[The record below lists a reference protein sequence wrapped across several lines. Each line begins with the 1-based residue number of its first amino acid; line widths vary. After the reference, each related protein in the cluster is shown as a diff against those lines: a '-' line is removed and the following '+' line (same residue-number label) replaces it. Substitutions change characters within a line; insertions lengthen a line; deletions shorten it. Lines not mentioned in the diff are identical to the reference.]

1 MQNQVNN
8 FNEMRNEKLRTHSSE
23 FLRGTL
29 MVVLGLALL
38 FYPGF
43 TLVSITR
50 LVAVL
55 LLVKGAM
62 AGLILLLSR
71 SRRSNPSMLLE
82 LLFDVGI
89 GLLILYNPRGT
100 ISFFVVILAIWALIG
115 GLLMAFSFQTLR
127 KAGLVNWG
135 LFLNSVIALSFG
147 LVLIFEPLRGG
158 VALAT
163 LIGAFALVY
172 GLVNLLTAFVPKPR

>member
-1 MQNQVNN
+1 
-8 FNEMRNEKLRTHSSE
+8 
-23 FLRGTL
+23 

-38 FYPGF
+38 FYPGV

-50 LVAVL
+50 LVAIL

>member
-1 MQNQVNN
+1 MK
-8 FNEMRNEKLRTHSSE
+8 NEYLRKHSSG
-23 FLRGTL
+23 FLRGAI
-29 MVVLGLALL
+29 MVILGLALL

-43 TLVSITR
+43 TLVSITQV
-50 LVAVL
+50 VAIL

-71 SRRSNPSMLLE
+71 NHRSRSSMVLE
-82 LLFDVGI
+82 LVFDVGI

-115 GLLMAFSFQTLR
+115 GVLMAFSFHTFR

-135 LFLNSVIALSFG
+135 LFLNSIIALTFG

-163 LIGAFALVY
+163 LIGAFALIY
-172 GLVNLLTAFVPKPR
+172 GISNLLTSTFQRRS

>member
-1 MQNQVNN
+1 MI
-8 FNEMRNEKLRTHSSE
+8 L
-23 FLRGTL
+23 
-29 MVVLGLALL
+29 LGLALL

-43 TLVSITR
+43 TLVSMTR

-71 SRRSNPSMLLE
+71 NQRSNPSMLLE

-89 GLLILYNPRGT
+89 GLLILYNPDGT
-100 ISFFVVILAIWALIG
+100 ISFFVIILAIWAIIG
-115 GLLMAFSFQTLR
+115 GLLMAFSFSTLR
-127 KAGLVNWG
+127 KAGLTSWG
-135 LFLNSVIALSFG
+135 LFLNSIIALSFG
-147 LVLIFEPLRGG
+147 LVLVFEPLRGG
-158 VALAT
+158 MALAT

-172 GLVNLLTAFVPKPR
+172 GFVSLLTTVFQKQP

>member
-1 MQNQVNN
+1 MGNG
-8 FNEMRNEKLRTHSSE
+8 KLNKSS
-23 FLRGTL
+23 FGLIKGL
-29 MVVLGLALL
+29 IMILLGLALL

-43 TLVSITR
+43 TLLSMTR

-71 SRRSNPSMLLE
+71 NRRNNPSMLLE
-82 LLFDVGI
+82 LLFDMGI
-89 GLLILYNPRGT
+89 GLLILYNPDGT
-100 ISFFVVILAIWALIG
+100 ISFFVIILAIWALIG
-115 GLLMAFSFQTLR
+115 GLLMAFSFSTLR
-127 KAGLVNWG
+127 KAGLTSWG
-135 LFLNSVIALSFG
+135 LFLNSIIALSFG

-158 VALAT
+158 MALAT

-172 GLVNLLTAFVPKPR
+172 GFVSLLTTVFQKQP

>member
-1 MQNQVNN
+1 MGNG
-8 FNEMRNEKLRTHSSE
+8 KLNTNS
-23 FLRGTL
+23 LGL
-29 MVVLGLALL
+29 MKGLIMILLGLALL

-43 TLVSITR
+43 TLVSMTR

-71 SRRSNPSMLLE
+71 NQRSNPSMLLE

-89 GLLILYNPRGT
+89 GLLILYNPDGT
-100 ISFFVVILAIWALIG
+100 ISFFVIILAIWAIIG
-115 GLLMAFSFQTLR
+115 GLLMAFSFSTLR
-127 KAGLVNWG
+127 KAGLTSWG
-135 LFLNSVIALSFG
+135 LFLNSIIALSFG
-147 LVLIFEPLRGG
+147 LVLVFEPLRGG
-158 VALAT
+158 MALAT

-172 GLVNLLTAFVPKPR
+172 GFVSLLTTVFQKQP

>member
-1 MQNQVNN
+1 MKNG
-8 FNEMRNEKLRTHSSE
+8 KLNKRS
-23 FLRGTL
+23 FGLIKGMIMIL
-29 MVVLGLALL
+29 LGLALL

-43 TLVSITR
+43 TLISMTR

-71 SRRSNPSMLLE
+71 NQRNNPSMLVE

-89 GLLILYNPRGT
+89 GLLILYNPDGT
-100 ISFFVVILAIWALIG
+100 ISFFVIILAIWALIG
-115 GLLMAFSFQTLR
+115 GLLMVFSFSTLR
-127 KAGLVNWG
+127 KAGFTSWG
-135 LFLNSVIALSFG
+135 LFLNSIIALSFG

-158 VALAT
+158 MALAT
-163 LIGAFALVY
+163 LIGVFALVY
-172 GLVNLLTAFVPKPR
+172 GFVDLLTSAFQKQP

>member
-1 MQNQVNN
+1 MKGLI
-8 FNEMRNEKLRTHSSE
+8 MIL
-23 FLRGTL
+23 
-29 MVVLGLALL
+29 LGMALL

-43 TLVSITR
+43 TLISMTR

-71 SRRSNPSMLLE
+71 NQRSNPSMLLE

-89 GLLILYNPRGT
+89 GLLILYNPDGT
-100 ISFFVVILAIWALIG
+100 ISFFVIILAIWAIIG
-115 GLLMAFSFQTLR
+115 GLLMAFSFSTLR
-127 KAGLVNWG
+127 KAGLTSWG
-135 LFLNSVIALSFG
+135 LFLNSIIALSFG

-158 VALAT
+158 MALAT

-172 GLVNLLTAFVPKPR
+172 GFVSLLTTGFQKQP

>member
-1 MQNQVNN
+1 MG
-8 FNEMRNEKLRTHSSE
+8 NEKLNKRA
-23 FLRGTL
+23 FGWMKGIIMIL
-29 MVVLGLALL
+29 LGLALL

-43 TLVSITR
+43 TLVSMTR

-71 SRRSNPSMLLE
+71 SQRSNPSMLPE

-89 GLLILYNPRGT
+89 GLLILYNPGGT

-115 GLLMAFSFQTLR
+115 GLLMAFSFSTLR
-127 KAGLVNWG
+127 KAGLTSWG
-135 LFLNSVIALSFG
+135 LFVNSIIALSFG
-147 LVLIFEPLRGG
+147 LVLVFEPLRGG
-158 VALAT
+158 MALAT

-172 GLVNLLTAFVPKPR
+172 GIVNLLSVAFQKRA

>member
-1 MQNQVNN
+1 MG
-8 FNEMRNEKLRTHSSE
+8 NEKLHKGS
-23 FLRGTL
+23 LGLMRGL
-29 MVVLGLALL
+29 IMVLLGLALL

-43 TLVSITR
+43 TLVSMTR

-62 AGLILLLSR
+62 AGVILLLSR
-71 SRRSNPSMLLE
+71 NKRSDPSMLLE
-82 LLFDVGI
+82 MLFDVGI
-89 GLLILYNPRGT
+89 GLLILYNPGGT

-115 GLLMAFSFQTLR
+115 GLLMAFSFSTLR
-127 KAGLVNWG
+127 KAGLTSWG
-135 LFLNSVIALSFG
+135 LFLNSIIALSFG

-158 VALAT
+158 LALAT

-172 GLVNLLTAFVPKPR
+172 GIVNLLSVAFQKRM